1 MSVPGV
7 VSLSQVSCRGL
18 NNPLNGIFLHGRG
31 VPTPGVT
38 GAIHVGSHNGAY
50 EKLLFGKLQDAGALG
65 AKGDDLTV
73 AVVNGIAEMK
83 FCLLSGECVLNVRG
97 VIK

>member
-1 MSVPGV
+1 LWCRNI
-7 VSLSQVSCRGL
+7 LSCVCPRCR
-18 NNPLNGIFLHGRG
+18 
-31 VPTPGVT
+31 
-38 GAIHVGSHNGAY
+38 VGSHNGAY